1 MVTIYFTFFNEKYD
15 STRRKKKM
23 KKSHYPFQVYGL
35 VASLP
40 YVLEVPQMSLV
51 AYVMVVAYLPYLVV
65 VPQIVLVACVLVVA
79 CVGGASLPYLLEVPQ
94 MGFVA
99 CVQGMA
105 SLPWEPHRIGLVA
118 CVSWLVITIFPSS
131 FELDYNPCNAQL
143 FFIVFL

>member
-1 MVTIYFTFFNEKYD
+1 
-15 STRRKKKM
+15 
-23 KKSHYPFQVYGL
+23 
-35 VASLP
+35 
-40 YVLEVPQMSLV
+40 MSL
-51 AYVMVVAYLPYLVV
+51 VAYLPYLVV
-65 VPQIVLVACVLVVA
+65 VPQIVLVA

-105 SLPWEPHRIGLVA
+105 SLPWEPHQIGLVA

-131 FELDYNPCNAQL
+131 FELDYNSCNARL